1 MADDPSTI
9 AWRLQRLE
17 EAVRDLGLRV
27 VSVELY
33 TRDRAEVERDLVELR
48 AALADEKQA
57 RKEADRDEAKAREKG
72 DDELSDRMDKGGSNW
87 RQAIYSGA
95 IPSLLVLASILVS
108 VLRGGK

>member
-48 AALADEKQA
+48 AAIADEKQA
-57 RKEADRDEAKAREKG
+57 RKDDVKDIRAQADKQAERQSG
-72 DDELSDRMDKGGSNW
+72 NW
-87 RQAIYSGA
+87 RQALFGGV
-95 IPSLLVLASILVS
+95 IPGLVVLLSVAVQIVLAT
-108 VLRGGK
+108 RGGK